1 MAPPPQAPIDL
12 PWLRR
17 PRRRLIC
24 LGSDRRK
31 PGIRPVQPPVV
42 GRASRARFRC
52 AGPGPTVGPVRLGP
66 VCALFCTLICSLRAS
81 RLALSELLGSQK
93 KDKKRSRAYPALRL
107 WRGGRRRWTPS
118 PPSLTR
124 LAVCDL
130 IRALIRSLRASR
142 LDLSE
147 LLIWLS
153 RSLAS
158 RLARALS
165 RNTKSPPELTSYA
178 DGGLPCFSGE
188 VGGGGRPQLRL
199 RLRGLAWL

>member
-1 MAPPPQAPIDL
+1 M
-12 PWLRR
+12 
-17 PRRRLIC
+17 IC

-153 RSLAS
+153 QSLAS
-158 RLARALS
+158 SLARALS
-165 RNTKSPPELTSYA
+165 RNTKSPLELMRTAACPVRWAAEVDPNSALAYEA
-178 DGGLPCFSGE
+178 WPACERDGQ
-188 VGGGGRPQLRL
+188 GGRELRL
-199 RLRGLAWL
+199 